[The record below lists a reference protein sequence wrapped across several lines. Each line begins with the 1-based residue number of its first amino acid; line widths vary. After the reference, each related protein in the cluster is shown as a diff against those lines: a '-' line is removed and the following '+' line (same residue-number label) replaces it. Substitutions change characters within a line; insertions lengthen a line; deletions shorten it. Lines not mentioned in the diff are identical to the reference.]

1 MSTPFK
7 CPVSRE
13 QAITDII
20 ESIASEQSALSKV
33 IASESDKLDKYL
45 ECCIPPHEMLKINDS
60 VKETLNTI
68 TRLENLLLAKLE
80 LVSCD
85 ICKDKEKEHCE

>member
-1 MSTPFK
+1 MTLPFK
-7 CPVSRE
+7 CPVSRD

-20 ESIASEQSALSKV
+20 ESVALEQSAISKIISVESEKIDRYLSG
-33 IASESDKLDKYL
+33 
-45 ECCIPPHEMLKINDS
+45 CIPLHEMLKINES
-60 VKETLNTI
+60 VKETLNVI

-85 ICKDKEKEHCE
+85 ICKQHREPCEE